1 MLEVEETKVW
11 RISEKFV
18 LHKLEEE
25 MYWIFDIKEGDHFEL
40 NFTSYFILSCF
51 DGKTPLSKVRERL
64 ISKYHKVD
72 TQTVSNDLEELLEKM
87 IKEGILE
94 SI

>member
-51 DGKTPLSKVRERL
+51 VGKTPLSKVRERL